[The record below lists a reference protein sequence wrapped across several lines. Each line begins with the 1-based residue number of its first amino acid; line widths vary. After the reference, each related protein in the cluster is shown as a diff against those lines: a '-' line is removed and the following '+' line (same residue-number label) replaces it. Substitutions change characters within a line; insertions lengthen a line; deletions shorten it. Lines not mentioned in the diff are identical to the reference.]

1 MASSQ
6 GALGSVLVIGGC
18 GYLGSALV
26 QDLRASRSA
35 SSISI
40 ADIRL
45 PPTRLPNVVYHEVDI
60 CSQYA
65 VSTLLNRTLPNV
77 IFHTASP
84 PAFGYDLPFYL
95 RVNVDGTKNLLRAA
109 MAVGTVKAFV
119 YTSSASVVHDGTSDL
134 LDVDDSTPVVLLP
147 KQKSIYAHSKVLA
160 ERAVLSANRS
170 CEGGGE
176 ENMLTVSIRLS
187 GMFGENDPSST
198 KPLIEAAR
206 NGKFRFQMGDGRN
219 LFDRTYVGNV
229 VQAHVRAA
237 NALLS
242 VHGIPGTNVP
252 PVQRVDGEAFL
263 ITNDEPTP
271 FWETSR
277 AIGAAAGHPTP
288 AAQVKII
295 PKWLGLVIVAMME
308 WMAWVSSLGRQDTTM
323 MSTGIRYSMLNR
335 TYNIEKAKKRLGY
348 RPNVDI
354 SEAIQRAGASFAQ
367 GKDHKVE

>member
-1 MASSQ
+1 MVSNQSAF
-6 GALGSVLVIGGC
+6 GSVLVIGGC
-18 GYLGSALV
+18 GYLGNALV
-26 QDLRASRSA
+26 QDLRASRAA

-45 PPTRLPNVVYHEVDI
+45 SPTRLPNVDYYEVDI
-60 CSQYA
+60 CSQNA
-65 VSTLLNRTLPNV
+65 VSSLLDRVRPNV

-95 RVNVDGTKNLLRAA
+95 RVNVDGTKNLLQAA
-109 MAVGTVKAFV
+109 KAVGTVKAFV

-134 LDVDDSTPVVLLP
+134 LDADDSTPVVLLP
-147 KQKSIYAHSKVLA
+147 KQKSTYTHSKVLA

-242 VHGIPGTNVP
+242 VHGVPGTNVP
-252 PVQRVDGEAFL
+252 QDQRVDGEAFL

-295 PKWLGLVIVAMME
+295 PRWLGLVIVAMME

-323 MSTGIRYSMLNR
+323 MSAGIRYSMLSR

-348 RPNVDI
+348 RPTVDMA
-354 SEAIQRAGASFAQ
+354 EAIQRAGASFAQ

>member
-1 MASSQ
+1 MASNQ
-6 GALGSVLVIGGC
+6 RAFGSVLVIGGC

-26 QDLRASRSA
+26 QDLRASRST

-45 PPTRLPNVVYHEVDI
+45 SPTRLPNVAYHELDI
-60 CSQYA
+60 CSQNA
-65 VSTLLNRTLPNV
+65 VSTLLNQIRPNV

-95 RVNVDGTKNLLRAA
+95 RVNVDGTKNLLQAA
-109 MAVGTVKAFV
+109 KAVGTVKAFI
-119 YTSSASVVHDGTSDL
+119 YTSSASVVHDGMSDL
-134 LDVDDSTPVVLLP
+134 LDADDSTPVVLLP
-147 KQKSIYAHSKVLA
+147 KQKSTYTHSKVLA
-160 ERAVLSANRS
+160 EQAVLSANRS
-170 CEGGGE
+170 CEDGGGG
-176 ENMLTVSIRLS
+176 NMLTVSIRLS
-187 GMFGENDPSST
+187 GMFGESDPSST

-242 VHGIPGTNVP
+242 VHGSPGTPNP
-252 PVQRVDGEAFL
+252 SDQRVDGEAFL

-348 RPNVDI
+348 RPTVDMA
-354 SEAIQRAGASFAQ
+354 EAIQRAGASFAQ
-367 GKDHKVE
+367 GKDRKVE